1 MTPDPS
7 ALILTHPCEHR
18 LIRVG
23 ACPVLEITVTY
34 PALEGDGP
42 EEAVAAFNDGY
53 RRMAEAFLYWG
64 EHALGERVAG
74 ELEAEGAGAAFRFD
88 RRLLI
93 CTMEGQILEEDGR
106 TILRVRRN
114 LRLTSRRGSVEE
126 HALPTAEDIWR
137 IPELTIGFRRTSRGS
152 DGGERDGR
160 ILKKTQK
167 IVKKS

>member
-7 ALILTHPCEHR
+7 ALTLTHPCERR

-34 PALEGDGP
+34 PALEGDEP

-93 CTMEGQILEEDGR
+93 CAMEGQILEEGGR
-106 TILRVRRN
+106 TILRVQRS

-126 HALPTAEDIWR
+126 HALPPAEDIWR
-137 IPELTIGFRRTSRGS
+137 IPELTLCSRRQSHAA
-152 DGGERDGR
+152 DGGARSGKY
-160 ILKKTQK
+160 LKKTEK
-167 IVKKS
+167 IEKKP